1 MDLQLSQVFTEQKL
15 QHLRALLQAA
25 ERIALVCHAR
35 PDGDAIGS
43 MVGLGLILES
53 LGHGVSAIAP
63 SGLPQPLAWTAGQHL
78 IIEYDAAPQRARQ
91 ALSAAQLLIHLDHND
106 ITRTD
111 PDLAADI
118 LATDTPRV
126 MLDHHLFPKDEFAL
140 QFSYPAASST
150 CELVYELATRLWPP
164 ERITPGVAN
173 ALYMGLMT
181 DTGSFA
187 HSCSRPRTFEVA
199 GGLVAR
205 GADIPT
211 VRNHVLGS
219 YREDRLRLYG
229 HALSQCMEL
238 LADGRASLIT
248 LTRSTLDGYA
258 YQPGDTEG
266 LVNEPLTIA
275 GVNMSVMLTE
285 RNPRSVRVSLRS
297 RNGLEVN
304 RLAQEHFNGGGHAQA
319 SGGMLRMEFAEAVE
333 HTKARIAEFFGG

>member
-1 MDLQLSQVFTEQKL
+1 MDPQLKQIFSEEKL
-15 QHLRALLQAA
+15 NQFRSLLRNI

-43 MVGLGLILES
+43 MAGLGLILES
-53 LGHGVSAIAP
+53 LGYRVVGIAP
-63 SGLPQPLAWTAGQHL
+63 SGLPQPLTWTAGQHL
-78 IIEYDAAPQRARQ
+78 IMEYDAEPQRVRE
-91 ALSAAQLLIHLDHND
+91 ALAAAQLLIHLDHND

-118 LATDTPRV
+118 LATDAPRIMV
-126 MLDHHLFPKDEFAL
+126 DHHLFPKDDFAL
-140 QFSYPAASST
+140 QFSYPDSSST
-150 CELVYELATRLWPP
+150 CEMVYELALRMWPV
-164 ERITPGVAN
+164 ERISPEVAS

-199 GGLVAR
+199 AGLVAQ
-205 GADIPT
+205 GADIPMI
-211 VRNHVLGS
+211 RNYVLGA
-219 YREDRLRLYG
+219 YREERLRLYG
-229 HALSQCMEL
+229 HALSSCMEL
-238 LADGRASLIT
+238 LADGQAGLIT
-248 LTRSTLDGYA
+248 LPRSILDGYG

-285 RNPRSVRVSLRS
+285 RNPKSVRVSLRS
-297 RNGLEVN
+297 RSGVEVN

-319 SGGMLRMEFAEAVE
+319 SGGMLRMELGEAVE
-333 HTKARIAEFFGG
+333 YTKARIAEFFAG